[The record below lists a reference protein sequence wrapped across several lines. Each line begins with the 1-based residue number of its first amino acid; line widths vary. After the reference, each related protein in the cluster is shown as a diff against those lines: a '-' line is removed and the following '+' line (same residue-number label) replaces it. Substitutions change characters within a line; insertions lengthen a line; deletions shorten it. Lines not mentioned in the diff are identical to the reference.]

1 MQKVL
6 FWRGFELFP
15 YTCSKP
21 LPNNT
26 FGTFDH
32 TCLQMS
38 IGLKATHL
46 KHIDIW
52 RQDVPKVQ
60 KVSVWRVFL
69 SYSYLQSAQKPL
81 PINTFG
87 TFGHT
92 CLQMSM
98 GLIAYTFKAHRHLE
112 ARWAKSA
119 KSALWERFLGRLYI
133 GIQTFLS
140 VFAGPSPVAKVDE
153 VWDWRLS

>member
-15 YTCSKP
+15 YTICSKP

-38 IGLKATHL
+38 MGLK
-46 KHIDIW
+46 
-52 RQDVPKVQ
+52 
-60 KVSVWRVFL
+60 
-69 SYSYLQSAQKPL
+69 
-81 PINTFG
+81 
-87 TFGHT
+87 
-92 CLQMSM
+92 
-98 GLIAYTFKAHRHLE
+98 AYTFKAHRHLE

-133 GIQTFLS
+133 GIHRFLS
-140 VFAGPSPVAKVDE
+140 TF
-153 VWDWRLS
+153 

>member
-6 FWRGFELFP
+6 FWKGFELFR
-15 YTCSKP
+15 YTICSKP

-38 IGLKATHL
+38 MGLKAYTFKAHRHL
-46 KHIDIW
+46 EARCTKSA
-52 RQDVPKVQ
+52 K
-60 KVSVWRVFL
+60 SVVWESFFEL
-69 SYSYLQSAQKPL
+69 FYIQSAQKPL
-81 PINTFG
+81 PNNTFG
-87 TFGHT
+87 TFDHT

-98 GLIAYTFKAHRHLE
+98 GLKAYTFKAHRHLE

-133 GIQTFLS
+133 GIQTFLR
-140 VFAGPSPVAKVDE
+140 D
-153 VWDWRLS
+153 RLIGKSR